1 MFLEFKR
8 GKHGYILK
16 AEFLLVGK
24 FSVQN
29 STVRQNQWVLITHS
43 TQHFETFGKTESES
57 TQIGI
62 HDTFFGNSFTC

>member
-1 MFLEFKR
+1 M
-8 GKHGYILK
+8 YILK
-16 AEFLLVGK
+16 ADFFICREVLAA
-24 FSVQN
+24 QN

-62 HDTFFGNSFTC
+62 HDTFWGNSCTY